1 MRETSS
7 TIRSAGPTRRQFGLT
22 VAGAAA
28 GVFAAPAIL
37 RGRNL
42 NEKLNI
48 AVIGVGGRGASNL
61 DGVSS
66 ENIVALCDVF
76 EPALEQAGARPSPSP
91 PAARLSQAIRPRLRI
106 RRGGREHD
114 GAYARLCHIA
124 RLANGQTR
132 LLREAAHP

>member
-1 MRETSS
+1 MCETSS
-7 TIRSAGPTRRQFGLT
+7 SIRGAEPTRRQFGLR

-28 GVFAAPAIL
+28 GVFSAPAIL

-61 DGVSS
+61 GGVSS

-76 EPALEQAGARPSPSP
+76 EPALEQAGATSSPSP
-91 PAARLSQAIRPRLRI
+91 PSA
-106 RRGGREHD
+106 
-114 GAYARLCHIA
+114 
-124 RLANGQTR
+124 
-132 LLREAAHP
+132 